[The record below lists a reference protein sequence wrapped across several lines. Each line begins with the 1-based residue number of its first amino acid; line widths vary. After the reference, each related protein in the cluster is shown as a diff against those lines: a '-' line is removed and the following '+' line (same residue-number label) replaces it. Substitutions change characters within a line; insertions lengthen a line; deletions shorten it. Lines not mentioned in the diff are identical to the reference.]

1 MHLCLFYKGEK
12 MKIGIDIGGSHIA
25 IAIVNKEGKII
36 QKIEQ
41 DLVIQEKMSQYIL
54 NYVDRAIEKLEK
66 IANIEQIGIA
76 APGNPNGSTITNLV
90 NLGIE
95 KINFEYIE
103 KKYHVPLKSINDG
116 KAAAMAEKAYGAIR
130 EYSDSAF
137 LCLGTG
143 IGGAVFLNNE
153 LLKANRNPGFEI
165 GHMVIDRKG
174 EKCRCGKKGCFET
187 YCSMKRLKNKLQ
199 RILQTKTKQ
208 KIENAVILK
217 EILEKNIEDGEIQN
231 TIEEYIENLMIG
243 LSNII
248 DIFEPEIICLGGSF
262 VYFKEILYD
271 KLIEKMEKERY
282 VFNKQSL
289 PKIVLASL
297 GNDAGII
304 GATLIE

>member
-1 MHLCLFYKGEK
+1 

-25 IAIVNKEGKII
+25 IAMVSKEGKII

-54 NYVDRAIEKLEK
+54 NYVDKTIEQLGRT
-66 IANIEQIGIA
+66 ADIEQIGIA
-76 APGNPNGSTITNLV
+76 APGNSNGSIITNLV

-95 KINFEYIE
+95 KIDFKEIE
-103 KKYHVPLKSINDG
+103 KKYHIPLRSINDA
-116 KAAAMAEKAYGAIR
+116 KAAAIAEKKYGSIKG
-130 EYSDSAF
+130 YSDSVF

-143 IGGAVFLNNE
+143 IGGAVFLNNQ

-174 EKCRCGKKGCFET
+174 NICHCGKRGCFET
-187 YCSMKRLKNKLQ
+187 YCSMKRLKDQLQ
-199 RILQTKTKQ
+199 EILQTKISQ
-208 KIENAVILK
+208 KIKNAVILK
-217 EILEKNIEDGEIQN
+217 EILEKNIKDREIQ
-231 TIEEYIENLMIG
+231 IILEEYIENLMIG
-243 LSNII
+243 LSNMI
-248 DIFEPEIICLGGSF
+248 DIFEPEIICIGGSF

-271 KLIEKMEKERY
+271 KLIEKMGKEKY
-282 VFNKQSL
+282 VFNRNAL

-304 GATLIE
+304 GATLI

>member
-1 MHLCLFYKGEK
+1 

-25 IAIVNKEGKII
+25 IAMVSKEGKII

-66 IANIEQIGIA
+66 TADIEQIGIA
-76 APGNPNGSTITNLV
+76 APGNPNGSIITNLV

-95 KINFEYIE
+95 KINFEDIE

-116 KAAAMAEKAYGAIR
+116 KAAAMAEKEYGAIKG
-130 EYSDSAF
+130 YSDSVF

-143 IGGAVFLNNE
+143 IGGAVFLNNQ

-174 EKCRCGKKGCFET
+174 KVCHCGKKGCFET
-187 YCSMKRLKNKLQ
+187 YCSMKRLKDQLQ
-199 RILQTKTKQ
+199 RILQTKTNQ
-208 KIENAVILK
+208 KIENAVKLK
-217 EILEKNIEDGEIQN
+217 EILEKNIEDREIQ
-231 TIEEYIENLMIG
+231 TIIDEYIKNLMIG

-271 KLIEKMEKERY
+271 KLIEKMEKEKY

-304 GATLIE
+304 GATLI